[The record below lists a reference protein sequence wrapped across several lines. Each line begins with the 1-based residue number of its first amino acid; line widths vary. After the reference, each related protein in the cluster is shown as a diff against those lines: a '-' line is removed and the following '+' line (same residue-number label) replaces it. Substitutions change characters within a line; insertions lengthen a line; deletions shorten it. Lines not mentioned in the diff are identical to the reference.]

1 MGRSTIEYTNPTIHQ
16 PLPPSTPEKRPC
28 VPRVNIIIHGR
39 ASYYTTKRISI
50 CDEILSQDLH
60 LGIKEI
66 IGCDEEGMYIY
77 IKGEGKVES
86 VTISVTLSTF
96 HACDLQTAGRR
107 KVSLRGEGGGEVPV
121 YGGTC
126 DNAAR

>member
-1 MGRSTIEYTNPTIHQ
+1 MH
-16 PLPPSTPEKRPC
+16 
-28 VPRVNIIIHGR
+28 
-39 ASYYTTKRISI
+39 
-50 CDEILSQDLH
+50 EILSQDLH

-66 IGCDEEGMYIY
+66 IGCDEEGVY

-107 KVSLRGEGGGEVPV
+107 KVSLRGRGGSCLWRNV
-121 YGGTC
+121 
-126 DNAAR
+126 R